1 MRDEG
6 PELEALTRRLAEC
19 PADIL
24 AEPRTGG
31 GGVVHVDAVVSDLLL
46 ALGGEPLDE
55 EGAAPFR
62 VGRPDRGVRNRL
74 RLVLV
79 AAWLLHDPWFA
90 ARGRFA
96 GAARPFLVSGLD
108 ALATLVDAPQCVNDP
123 DRREEL
129 ARRALAALGLRPA
142 GETAAQAQ
150 DRLTTLDSVERKQV
164 IATAR
169 SVQEHARKIWEALR
183 KKAAEEAAA
192 KVSRE

>member
-19 PADIL
+19 PADFL
-24 AEPRTGG
+24 AEPRIAGA
-31 GGVVHVDAVVSDLLL
+31 GVVHVEAVVSDLLRD
-46 ALGGEPLDE
+46 LGGPPLDE
-55 EGAAPFR
+55 EGAALFR
-62 VGRPDRGVRNRL
+62 ADRPDRGRNRL

-79 AAWLLHDPWFA
+79 AAWLLQDPWFA

-96 GAARPFLVSGLD
+96 GAARPFLVAGLD
-108 ALATLVDAPQCVNDP
+108 ALAALVDAAKCVSDP

-142 GETAAQAQ
+142 GETPAQAQ
-150 DRLTTLDSVERKQV
+150 DRLTTLDSVERNQL